1 MQQFEVQAETRN
13 QQGKGAS
20 RRLRR
25 DGKVPGI
32 LYGTGKEALPIM
44 VNHEQLKLQLDKEAF
59 FSHILTLHLG
69 GKSERVVLKDL
80 QRHPFRPLIVHVDF
94 QRIAEDR
101 ELAMR
106 VPIHFLNEERCVGV
120 RTGGGVIN
128 HITTEVEVS
137 CLPKD
142 LPEFIAVDLT
152 DINVGVTLHL
162 SDLKL
167 PPGVTLNALKHG
179 GDATLPV
186 VSVHIPRAIEVEEA
200 PVVAA
205 EAAATTAEAGA
216 PAAEGGAPAAADKD
230 KEKDKEKEKPKAK
243 DKDRKG

>member
-1 MQQFEVQAETRN
+1 MQQFEVQAESRS

-32 LYGTGKEALPIM
+32 LYGVGKEALPIM
-44 VNHEQLKLQLDKEAF
+44 VSHEELKHQLDKEAF
-59 FSHILTLHLG
+59 FSHILTLHLDG
-69 GKSERVVLKDL
+69 GSERVVLKDL

-101 ELAMR
+101 ELSMR
-106 VPIHFLNEERCVGV
+106 VPIHFLNEDRCVGV

-137 CLPKD
+137 CLPRD
-142 LPEFIAVDLT
+142 LPEFIAVDLAE
-152 DINVGVTLHL
+152 INVGVTLHV
-162 SDLKL
+162 SDLQL
-167 PPGVTLNALKHG
+167 PPGVTLNVLKHG

-200 PVVAA
+200 PV
-205 EAAATTAEAGA
+205 EAAVEATAATAEAGA
-216 PAAEGGAPAAADKD
+216 PAAEGAAVADKD
-230 KEKDKEKEKPKAK
+230 KDKDKDKAKAK

>member
-1 MQQFEVQAETRN
+1 MQQFEVKAESRSE
-13 QQGKGAS
+13 QGKGAS

-32 LYGTGKEALPIM
+32 LYGTGKEALAIT
-44 VNHEQLKLQLDKEAF
+44 VSHEELKHQLDKEAF

-94 QRIAEDR
+94 QRIAEDK
-101 ELAMR
+101 ELTMR
-106 VPIHFLNEERCVGV
+106 VPIHFQNEDRCVGV
-120 RTGGGVIN
+120 RTGGGVIS

-137 CLPKD
+137 CLPRD
-142 LPEFIAVDLT
+142 LPEFIAVDLA

-162 SDLKL
+162 SDLQL
-167 PPGVTLNALKHG
+167 PPGVSIYALKHG
-179 GDATLPV
+179 GDASLPV

-200 PVVAA
+200 PVAPTEAVAETP
-205 EAAATTAEAGA
+205 EAAAK
-216 PAAEGGAPAAADKD
+216 PAEGAVPVPADKD
-230 KEKDKEKEKPKAK
+230 K
-243 DKDRKG
+243 KG